1 MGDAS
6 AAISPRARVRGSLI
20 RVRIL
25 LVEDSERVAGAV
37 GAALRARG
45 HSVVAAG
52 GVRAADEA
60 FAAQHFDMA
69 VVDVGLPDGSGL
81 EWCRAT
87 RTAGGELPILLLT
100 ARNAVS
106 DRVAGLDAGA
116 DDYLGKPF
124 SVEELVARVRALARR
139 GPRWAESTRHFG
151 SLSIDRDRR
160 TVTVNAPGVADAGG
174 ITSRV
179 PLTAREFEI
188 LAVLAWREGRVMP
201 RDEILEAVWGDVSE
215 RAAASFDVL
224 IARLR
229 RKLDEHGFR
238 NAVRTVRQVGYA
250 WALERSKHD

>member
-6 AAISPRARVRGSLI
+6 AAISPRAQVRGSLI
-20 RVRIL
+20 GVRIL

-151 SLSIDRDRR
+151 SLTVDRDRR
-160 TVTVNAPGVADAGG
+160 TVTVG
-174 ITSRV
+174 SLRV

-224 IARLR
+224 MARLR

-238 NAVRTVRQVGYA
+238 DAVRTVRQVGYA
-250 WALERSKHD
+250 WALQRSKHD